1 MRNFVAVFI
10 SLLMLLLCTL
20 SVSSAEISLNGN
32 TVAVSDAPDNSTL
45 IIAFYKNGILSDV
58 NTFNG
63 SGTITADIS
72 DKADDAD
79 VIKAFLWDLDTIKP
93 LDNATDI
100 TSDTAD
106 DTEEIFDR
114 VYITVNGTTLTAVL
128 EDNSS
133 AAAFVELLKQG
144 DITIDMSDYGNF
156 EKVGSLGTSLPRN
169 DEQIT
174 TEAGDL
180 ILYQGN
186 SITIYYDTN
195 SWSFTRLGKIEN
207 VTSEEL
213 KSVLGSGDVTAV
225 FSLYA

>member
-32 TVAVSDAPDNSTL
+32 AVAVSDAPDNSTL